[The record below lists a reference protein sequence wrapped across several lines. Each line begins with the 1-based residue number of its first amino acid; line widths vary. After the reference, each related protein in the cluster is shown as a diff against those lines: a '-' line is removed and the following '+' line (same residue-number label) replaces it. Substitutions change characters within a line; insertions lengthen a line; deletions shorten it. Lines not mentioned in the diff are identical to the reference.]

1 MMLRATGVTIALL
14 LALQQSPQ
22 EFMVRRLAEA
32 QGIDPNYAACI
43 VARESEW
50 NTNAVGDD
58 GAAVGLWQWHLGSWQ
73 HVREAMGLPVADRRA
88 DPVESTVTALWWI
101 GQGYGRWWTA
111 DRYCHDKEYTMAK
124 TSRVFQQVQDLHDD
138 DTALERRLVG
148 ELDAFRQLVWQ
159 RAGDGEITPAEL
171 SEIND
176 GIQELR
182 AKVTRS
188 LDNNRVVASLLC
200 CEAGRLDPQAEKTQ
214 ERLPALRLLATPE
227 PEPEE
232 DWAA

>member
-1 MMLRATGVTIALL
+1 MLPTLALL
-14 LALQQSPQ
+14 AALSMTP
-22 EFMVRRLAEA
+22 EEMLIRHTAGAMGVDA
-32 QGIDPNYAACI
+32 DYAACI
-43 VARESEW
+43 AWHESRFDPQATGALGEEGLFQILPSTGEW
-50 NTNAVGDD
+50 IAAKWGWADYDGYDPATNAM
-58 GAAVGLWQWHLGSWQ
+58 
-73 HVREAMGLPVADRRA
+73 MGVWLLR
-88 DPVESTVTALWWI
+88 
-101 GQGYGRWWTA
+101 QGYDAWFSTKRL
-111 DRYCHDKEYTMAK
+111 CLKEYTMAK

-214 ERLPALRLLATPE
+214 ERFPALRLLEPE